1 VPEQHGLDYTQEQVK
16 AKNKMIETVPSTAGS
31 TPYFNPKTQRFHDP
45 VTKRMVK
52 TPAGPQSVMNPEA
65 MKPMQGPTM
74 PDAQT
79 GLVLGSLNSMSDSLK
94 ELVKLTKKSL
104 GIEEKE
110 FAADKFESAR
120 EGLEGSDLDAGGDT
134 DKPPDTGKGGFLEG
148 IKGAF
153 GKLRAPSLGTKGKLL
168 LLAAGLYGLTTFSET
183 IVKTLAPVLEWLDK
197 TITSLKS
204 AYKKGG
210 MGALKDEFMTLVA
223 KPALSV
229 LGLTWSADE
238 GIHRLKGSW
247 LDLLD
252 PFTGPTNIFNT
263 IKHLWQG
270 KNPDTGEYFIPVW
283 MRPASE
289 WEWYKKLT
297 EEREKTE
304 YKTDLFYTLSSLWNG
319 KNPLTG
325 ETFLPEWMTMPI
337 GEMDWYQSTLD
348 YVKTMA
354 GDVGGTLKS
363 LWNGK
368 DPVTGEA
375 FLPEWMT
382 MPISEMDWYKDT
394 IDYVKT
400 MASDPKATLKAL
412 WNGKDPVTGQ
422 SFLPEW
428 MTKPINEMKWFKD
441 TVKFYDDI
449 VASDYGQILN
459 LPTSDEISTAI
470 ASLTDMIYNKKTG
483 EVFGMNLDDLKNL
496 LPKLQD
502 IVDKII
508 SSLPKWMRPNTI
520 QEQIEDLTKQ
530 LEVVKNTKVVG
541 EEGGYIVDLPGR
553 MDTQGERT
561 QAMVDLQAKIDELKA
576 GVFGY
581 NVPSGNLTMQDT
593 QHMRVKTDTLNLAA
607 KDNTGYNT
615 SGMYNQNGSGM
626 NVANQVN
633 QGDTIVGT
641 SNHMHLEKA
650 VNHPLLTFSEAAF
663 INSGGASNN

>member
-1 VPEQHGLDYTQEQVK
+1 MGYTQEQVK
-16 AKNKMIETVPSTAGS
+16 AKNKMIETVPSSADS

-45 VTKRMVK
+45 ITKRMVK
-52 TPAGPQSVMNPEA
+52 TPAGPQSVMDPEA
-65 MKPMQGPTM
+65 MKPMQGPTA

-79 GLVLGSLNSMSDSLK
+79 GLILSSLNSMKDSLK
-94 ELVKLTKKSL
+94 ELVTLTKKSL

-110 FAADKFESAR
+110 FAADQFASAR
-120 EGLEGSDLDAGGDT
+120 EGLEGADLDAGDT
-134 DKPPDTGKGGFLEG
+134 DKPPDTTKGGFLEG

-183 IVKTLAPVLEWLDK
+183 IVKTLAPALEWLDK

-204 AYKKGG
+204 AYKRGG
-210 MGALKDEFMTLVA
+210 MGELKDEFMELVA
-223 KPALSV
+223 KPALST

-238 GIHRLKGSW
+238 GIHRIKGSW

-289 WEWYKKLT
+289 WEWYKKWKEEKEKAGFEEDDMFYNLT
-297 EEREKTE
+297 
-304 YKTDLFYTLSSLWNG
+304 SLWNG
-319 KNPLTG
+319 INP
-325 ETFLPEWMTMPI
+325 F
-337 GEMDWYQSTLD
+337 
-348 YVKTMA
+348 
-354 GDVGGTLKS
+354 
-363 LWNGK
+363 
-368 DPVTGEA
+368 TGEA

-382 MPISEMDWYKDT
+382 TPINEMEWYKDVFGTDFLSTLKGDPVGTLKSLWNGKNPQTGELFLPEWMVMPITEMNWYKDT
-394 IDYVKT
+394 VDYVKT
-400 MASDPKATLKAL
+400 MASDPKGTLKAL
-412 WNGKDPVTGQ
+412 WEGKDPVTGE

-428 MTKPINEMKWFKD
+428 MTKPLNEMQWFKD

-470 ASLTDMIYNKKTG
+470 TSLTKMIYDKETG
-483 EVFGMNLDDLKNL
+483 KVFGMNLDDMKNL

-530 LEVVKNTKVVG
+530 LEVVKNTKVIG
-541 EEGGYIVDLPGR
+541 EEGTAFTYDMPYR
-553 MDTQGERT
+553 MDTKAERT
-561 QAMVDLQAKIDELKA
+561 QEMVDLQAKIDELKA
-576 GVFGY
+576 QVFGY
-581 NVPSGNLTMQDT
+581 SAPSGNLTMQDT

-607 KDNTGYNT
+607 KDNTGFNM
-615 SGMYNQNGSGM
+615 SNMYGQNGSGM

-650 VNHPLLTFSEAAF
+650 VNHSILTFNEAAA
-663 INSGGASNN
+663 IASGVQSNN

>member
-1 VPEQHGLDYTQEQVK
+1 MDYTQEQVK

-120 EGLEGSDLDAGGDT
+120 EGLEGSDLDAGDT

>member
-120 EGLEGSDLDAGGDT
+120 EGLEGSDLDAGDT